1 MEQDKEIVQM
11 LRPKN
16 KILLFENNKTLKKKP
31 VSFVQSMLKMSKHGV
46 QLKKVVTGLLPKLEN
61 LTITAIY
68 AGKILVAIGGIF
80 GR

>member
-31 VSFVQSMLKMSKHGV
+31 VSFVQSMLKMSKHGGSTKEGSNGFAAQV
-46 QLKKVVTGLLPKLEN
+46 RKFDYHRH
-61 LTITAIY
+61 AR
-68 AGKILVAIGGIF
+68 KILVAIRGIF
-80 GR
+80 GC